1 MQYCTSEQ
9 KLSFS
14 RLDVGGS
21 EVLVDEDPGS
31 GGWLCKLLKR
41 DVVEAVAVAADAE
54 RFGVAVLKDLV
65 LLRCCARSLKRA
77 AVVLAKAAPRFA
89 SHDDARHVLRA
100 AVGIV

>member
-14 RLDVGGS
+14 GLDVGGS
-21 EVLVDEDPGS
+21 EVLLVDEDPGS

-77 AVVLAKAAPRFA
+77 AVVT
-89 SHDDARHVLRA
+89 
-100 AVGIV
+100 